1 MDASRLKSLWRSARD
16 RVKEAL
22 SRRER
27 QRFADK
33 AAPGAMPH
41 GRAGRAGDGTSDLL
55 ERIPAITYV
64 AEPGANGRWHYVSP
78 RIQEMLGYSQEE
90 WLADPGLWA
99 RCIHPEDRAAAIR
112 EEERDIKSG
121 SGAPQRTEYRMVGR
135 DGRVR
140 WVIDEASLRT
150 SADGRLLYDGLLIDI
165 TEHKWLESRLKFLA
179 DHDPLT
185 NLWNRRR
192 FMEELA
198 AEIKRVRRHGQ
209 PASFLML
216 DLDNLKAVN
225 DSLGHRVG
233 DQLIRAT
240 ARALTE
246 RLRETDAVARLG
258 GDEFAVLLRGTGGDR
273 AEAVARE
280 LVEAVEARTRE
291 LPELEVPAAISVG
304 IADIRPESQ
313 SIDRIVDAADLAM
326 YEAKRGKGA
335 R

>member
-1 MDASRLKSLWRSARD
+1 MLSRLESLWQAARD
-16 RVKEAL
+16 RVTKTL
-22 SRRER
+22 SRRQR
-27 QRFADK
+27 QHLAGE
-33 AAPGAMPH
+33 AAPDV
-41 GRAGRAGDGTSDLL
+41 RANHSVDGTSNFL

-78 RIQEMLGYSQEE
+78 RIQEVLGYSQEE

-99 RCIHPEDRAAAIR
+99 RCIHPDDRAAALQ
-112 EEERDIKSG
+112 EEERDIKSR
-121 SGAPQRTEYRMVGR
+121 SSAPQRNEYRMVGR

-140 WVIDEASLRT
+140 WVIDEASMRT

-165 TEHKWLESRLKFLA
+165 TEHKWHESRLKFLA

-198 AEIKRVRRHGQ
+198 AEIKRVRRHAQ
-209 PASFLML
+209 PASLLML

-225 DSLGHRVG
+225 DSLGHRAG
-233 DQLIRAT
+233 DQLIRVT
-240 ARALTE
+240 AGALTE

-258 GDEFAVLLRGTGGDR
+258 GDEFAVLLRGTDGD
-273 AEAVARE
+273 ESKAVAEE
-280 LVEAVEARTRE
+280 LVKAVEARTRE

-304 IADIRPESQ
+304 IADIGPDSGG
-313 SIDRIVDAADLAM
+313 IDRIVDTADLAM
-326 YEAKRGKGA
+326 YEAKRGKA
-335 R
+335 P